1 MKQMLHDCE
10 TYGWKLEPVMRKGA
24 VIKVRVSSQ
33 TLCVEFRDS
42 MKKIPSDLKSIGKLI
57 GLDK

>member
-1 MKQMLHDCE
+1 MLHDCE

-24 VIKVRVSSQ
+24 VIKVRVSYAQ